1 MHSEIVEGDR
11 GGCGD
16 LGREPGFG
24 RGDAR
29 RAHQVSICLPEG

>member
-1 MHSEIVEGDR
+1 VQRDH
-11 GGCGD
+11 GGSGD

-24 RGDAR
+24 RGDAE